1 MPLRITIQ
9 WDFEAPD
16 GADPEDFRRWVDNA
30 WREHSRQDDP
40 LYDINRMVLGN
51 GQVDPVVYR
60 AQRRDEVQL
69 LTRQPCYRWLWPA
82 ATREPGPLSRR
93 CHGRR
98 ARRVDTS

>member
-1 MPLRITIQ
+1 VPLRVTIQ

-51 GQVDPVVYR
+51 GQVIRSSIVRNDVMK
-60 AQRRDEVQL
+60 
-69 LTRQPCYRWLWPA
+69 
-82 ATREPGPLSRR
+82 SN
-93 CHGRR
+93 
-98 ARRVDTS
+98 S